1 MLKNYD
7 VSVNGILD
15 LINNHFEKYLN
26 YENLKSFLVKNNV
39 NIINNNFVLSL
50 SSFIF
55 NKVMLDVKF
64 IASLDPSQNSENLV
78 LQTKTKGLIATMC
91 YRTATIFYYEN
102 FIEDKGKNWYNG
114 RKKKFCYC
122 EWHSMEQVAV
132 DTGVDIHPQARI
144 DEMFFIDHAKNIVIG
159 ATTLIGKRCNLF
171 NDVVL
176 GSKNVKS
183 SQNIKRH
190 PTILND
196 VTICAGARVL
206 GDITIG
212 NNVFICPQAVVTDN
226 IPDNTTVSIVN
237 QLQLTKR
244 INTLPSQKLT
254 IFGVVPKFKNCIKIL
269 GEGFYNPTVLI
280 KLKNEKTIN
289 YQITFWDKNKIIV
302 KFKNK
307 ALTSKDLVGIKL
319 IVLSNADKVIV
330 LNSFGLN
337 KTLLSLCD

>member
-15 LINNHFEKYLN
+15 LIKNHFEKYLN

-102 FIEDKGKNWYNG
+102 FIEDKELRQKLA
-114 RKKKFCYC
+114 REF
-122 EWHSMEQVAV
+122 MEQVAV

>member
-7 VSVNGILD
+7 VSVKGILD
-15 LINNHFEKYLN
+15 LINNHFEKHLN

-91 YRTATIFYYEN
+91 YRIATIFYYEN
-102 FIEDKGKNWYNG
+102 FIVNKDLRQKLARE
-114 RKKKFCYC
+114 F
-122 EWHSMEQVAV
+122 MEQVAV

>member
-26 YENLKSFLVKNNV
+26 YENLKSFLVKNNI

-102 FIEDKGKNWYNG
+102 FIEDKELRQKLA
-114 RKKKFCYC
+114 REF
-122 EWHSMEQVAV
+122 MEQVAV

>member
-64 IASLDPSQNSENLV
+64 IASLDPSPNSENLV

-102 FIEDKGKNWYNG
+102 FIEDKELRQKLA
-114 RKKKFCYC
+114 REF
-122 EWHSMEQVAV
+122 MEQVAV

-144 DEMFFIDHAKNIVIG
+144 DEMFFIDHAKNSVIG

>member
-50 SSFIF
+50 SSIIF

-102 FIEDKGKNWYNG
+102 FIEDKELRQKLA
-114 RKKKFCYC
+114 REF
-122 EWHSMEQVAV
+122 MEQVAV

>member
-1 MLKNYD
+1 MEIKKID
-7 VSVNGILD
+7 VFQISNAINLIWKTFLQFEAPEYSVEGVQ
-15 LINNHFEKYLN
+15 
-26 YENLKSFLVKNNV
+26 SFK
-39 NIINNNFVLSL
+39 
-50 SSFIF
+50 
-55 NKVMLDVKF
+55 
-64 IASLDPSQNSENLV
+64 
-78 LQTKTKGLIATMC
+78 
-91 YRTATIFYYEN
+91 N
-102 FIEDKGKNWYNG
+102 FIEDKELRQKLA
-114 RKKKFCYC
+114 REF
-122 EWHSMEQVAV
+122 MEQVAV

>member
-1 MLKNYD
+1 MIKNYD

-102 FIEDKGKNWYNG
+102 FIEDKELRQKLA
-114 RKKKFCYC
+114 REF
-122 EWHSMEQVAV
+122 MEQVAV

>member
-102 FIEDKGKNWYNG
+102 FIEDKELRQKLA
-114 RKKKFCYC
+114 REF
-122 EWHSMEQVAV
+122 MEQVAV

-289 YQITFWDKNKIIV
+289 YQITFWDKNK
-302 KFKNK
+302 

>member
-102 FIEDKGKNWYNG
+102 FIEDKELRQKLA
-114 RKKKFCYC
+114 REF
-122 EWHSMEQVAV
+122 MEQVAV

-330 LNSFGLN
+330 LNSFRLN

>member
-102 FIEDKGKNWYNG
+102 FIEDKELRQKLA
-114 RKKKFCYC
+114 REF
-122 EWHSMEQVAV
+122 MEQVAV

-330 LNSFGLN
+330 LNIFGLN

>member
-102 FIEDKGKNWYNG
+102 FIEDKELRQKLA
-114 RKKKFCYC
+114 REF
-122 EWHSMEQVAV
+122 MEQVAV

-269 GEGFYNPTVLI
+269 GEGVYNPTVLI

>member
-102 FIEDKGKNWYNG
+102 FIEDKELRQKLA
-114 RKKKFCYC
+114 REF
-122 EWHSMEQVAV
+122 MEQVAV

-330 LNSFGLN
+330 LNSFWLN

>member
-102 FIEDKGKNWYNG
+102 FIEDKELRQKLA
-114 RKKKFCYC
+114 REF
-122 EWHSMEQVAV
+122 MEQVAV

>member
-1 MLKNYD
+1 
-7 VSVNGILD
+7 
-15 LINNHFEKYLN
+15 
-26 YENLKSFLVKNNV
+26 
-39 NIINNNFVLSL
+39 
-50 SSFIF
+50 
-55 NKVMLDVKF
+55 
-64 IASLDPSQNSENLV
+64 
-78 LQTKTKGLIATMC
+78 
-91 YRTATIFYYEN
+91 
-102 FIEDKGKNWYNG
+102 
-114 RKKKFCYC
+114 
-122 EWHSMEQVAV
+122 MEQVAV

>member
-50 SSFIF
+50 SSIIF

-91 YRTATIFYYEN
+91 YRTATIFFYEN
-102 FIEDKGKNWYNG
+102 FIEDKELRQKLA
-114 RKKKFCYC
+114 REF
-122 EWHSMEQVAV
+122 MEQVAV

>member
-91 YRTATIFYYEN
+91 YRIATIFYYEN
-102 FIEDKGKNWYNG
+102 FIVNKDLRQKLARE
-114 RKKKFCYC
+114 F
-122 EWHSMEQVAV
+122 MEQVAV

-337 KTLLSLCD
+337 KTLLSLCE

>member
-102 FIEDKGKNWYNG
+102 FIEDKELRQKLA
-114 RKKKFCYC
+114 REF
-122 EWHSMEQVAV
+122 MEQVAV

-280 KLKNEKTIN
+280 KKKKKKTIN

>member
-102 FIEDKGKNWYNG
+102 FIEDKELRQKLA
-114 RKKKFCYC
+114 REF
-122 EWHSMEQVAV
+122 MEQVAV

-226 IPDNTTVSIVN
+226 IPGNTTVSIVN

-280 KLKNEKTIN
+280 KLKNEKTLN

>member
-1 MLKNYD
+1 MLT
-7 VSVNGILD
+7 VVLSGILSVTTACGQIKT
-15 LINNHFEKYLN
+15 LFPMVISPKTLAPAQIVT
-26 YENLKSFLVKNNV
+26 SFKMVGCRLM
-39 NIINNNFVLSL
+39 F
-50 SSFIF
+50 
-55 NKVMLDVKF
+55 
-64 IASLDPSQNSENLV
+64 
-78 LQTKTKGLIATMC
+78 C
-91 YRTATIFYYEN
+91 
-102 FIEDKGKNWYNG
+102 ED
-114 RKKKFCYC
+114 F
-122 EWHSMEQVAV
+122 
-132 DTGVDIHPQARI
+132 TFLLP
-144 DEMFFIDHAKNIVIG
+144 
-159 ATTLIGKRCNLF
+159 
-171 NDVVL
+171 
-176 GSKNVKS
+176 
-183 SQNIKRH
+183 
-190 PTILND
+190 
-196 VTICAGARVL
+196 
-206 GDITIG
+206 
-212 NNVFICPQAVVTDN
+212 
-226 IPDNTTVSIVN
+226 NTTVSIVN

>member
-102 FIEDKGKNWYNG
+102 FIEDKELRQKLA
-114 RKKKFCYC
+114 REF
-122 EWHSMEQVAV
+122 MEQVAV

-289 YQITFWDKNKIIV
+289 YQITIWDKNKIIV

>member
-15 LINNHFEKYLN
+15 LINNHFEKCLN

-102 FIEDKGKNWYNG
+102 FIEDKELRQKLA
-114 RKKKFCYC
+114 REF
-122 EWHSMEQVAV
+122 MEQVAV

>member
-15 LINNHFEKYLN
+15 LINNNFEKHLN

-102 FIEDKGKNWYNG
+102 FIEDKELRQKLA
-114 RKKKFCYC
+114 REF
-122 EWHSMEQVAV
+122 MEQVAV

-280 KLKNEKTIN
+280 KLKNEKTLN